1 MRLPAEFEPQSFVQ
15 LTWPHRDTDWAYV
28 YDEVIDCYCNIAHEI
43 TKYESLLI
51 VCQNQDDVT
60 EQLNSHNVSL
70 ENIRMFSCN
79 INDTWARD
87 HAFITCLQED
97 QKILLDFQFN
107 GWGLK
112 FASNLD
118 NQINKKLYN
127 ADIVNGTYVNHLEFV
142 LEGGSIESDGC
153 GTILTTTSCLL
164 APNRNN
170 ASDKSEIE
178 SRLLLFFNAQ
188 RVLWLNHSWLAGDD
202 TDGHIDT
209 VARFCDKNTIA
220 YVQCLD
226 ENDEHYEELHAME
239 NELKQFKTLDG
250 NAYNLLPLP
259 MPKAIYDEE
268 EKDQNGK
275 PQRLPATYANF
286 LVINGAVL
294 MPTYGQTENDD
305 LAKNQL
311 QKAFPDRAIIGVD
324 SRILIRQ
331 HGSLHCCTMQYP
343 K

>member
-28 YDEVIDCYCNIAHEI
+28 YDEVIDCYCNIAREI
-43 TKYESLLI
+43 IKYESLLI
-51 VCQNQDDVT
+51 VCQNPSDVT
-60 EQLNSHNVSL
+60 GQLKSHNVSL
-70 ENIRMFSCN
+70 ENIRMFSCET
-79 INDTWARD
+79 NDTWARD
-87 HAFITCLQED
+87 HGFMTCLHENK
-97 QKILLDFQFN
+97 KILLDFQFN

-118 NQINKKLYN
+118 NQINKKLYD
-127 ADIVNGTYVNHLEFV
+127 AEIVKGTYINHLDFV

-170 ASDKSEIE
+170 TCDTFEIE
-178 SRLLLFFNAQ
+178 SKLIHFFNAK
-188 RVLWLNHSWLAGDD
+188 RILWLNHSRLSGDD

-209 VARFCDKNTIA
+209 VVRFCGKNTIA
-220 YVQCLD
+220 YVQCSD
-226 ENDEHYEELHAME
+226 VNDEHYKELHLME
-239 NELKQFKTLDG
+239 NELKQFRTLDG

-259 MPKAIYDEE
+259 MPNAIYDEE
-268 EKDQNGK
+268 EKDASGK

-294 MPTYGQTENDD
+294 MPTYGQTENDH
-305 LAKNQL
+305 LAMNQL
-311 QKAFPDRAIIGVD
+311 QKAFPERTIIGVD
-324 SRILIRQ
+324 CRVLIRQ